1 MGIWPRK
8 TSLGLPAG
16 GQPDE
21 LGNESGADDG
31 GLLAFDQGN
40 RLLREER
47 QQVFAEE
54 TFEDDGVEEGGEEAG
69 EVRRTVG
76 P

>member
-47 QQVFAEE
+47 
-54 TFEDDGVEEGGEEAG
+54 
-69 EVRRTVG
+69 
-76 P
+76 